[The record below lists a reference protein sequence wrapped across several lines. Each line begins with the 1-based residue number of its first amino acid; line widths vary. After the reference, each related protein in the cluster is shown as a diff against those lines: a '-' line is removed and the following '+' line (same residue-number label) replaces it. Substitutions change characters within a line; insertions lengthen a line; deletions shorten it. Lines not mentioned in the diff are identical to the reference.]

1 MGPISL
7 TLTEN
12 LGMKSV
18 SKPKNSLK
26 SIILW
31 SLRIVGWINNGFY
44 FLTVF
49 FFEGCDIVMTPL
61 CRGCFMAKCQTL
73 IEYIRQTKVIRLNNT
88 IEFLFL
94 ERANLF
100 AIMRFSRF

>member
-7 TLTEN
+7 SLTES

-18 SKPKNSLK
+18 SKPKNSLE

-31 SLRIVGWINNGFY
+31 SLRIVGWVNNGFC

-61 CRGCFMAKCQTL
+61 CRGVSIYFSGWGSFSHPV
-73 IEYIRQTKVIRLNNT
+73 KVHT
-88 IEFLFL
+88 IQ
-94 ERANLF
+94 
-100 AIMRFSRF
+100 MT